1 MIIEN
6 LCKSYEKN
14 VVYENFNLEIKE
26 GEITCILGESGS
38 GKTTLLNVIAGLT
51 PYGGKVSAVRPSYVF
66 QTPCLVPNLTVRGN
80 LRLVCK
86 NDGKIDEILKRA
98 EIFEKADA
106 YPVKLSG
113 GQAQRVSLC
122 RAFLF
127 PSDTVLM
134 DEPFSSLDLKLKL
147 SMMEL
152 FRSMWKTDRKTVVF
166 VTHDVDEAVW
176 LADRILVLSA
186 GKIIADLNG
195 GERSSYGENNAVRS
209 RLLEVLLS

>member
-6 LCKSYEKN
+6 LCKSYGKN
-14 VVYENFNLEIKE
+14 VVYENFSLEIKE
-26 GEITCILGESGS
+26 GEITCVLGESGS
-38 GKTTLLNVIAGLT
+38 GKTTLLNIIAGLT
-51 PYGGKVSAVRPSYVF
+51 PYVGKVSAVRPSYVF

-86 NDGKIDEILKRA
+86 DDGKIDEILKRA
-98 EIFEKADA
+98 EISEKADA

-127 PSDTVLM
+127 PSDVVLM

-152 FRSMWKTDRKTVVF
+152 FHSMWKTDRKTVVF
-166 VTHDVDEAVW
+166 VTHDVDEAVC
-176 LADRILVLSA
+176 LADRILILSA

-195 GERSSYGENNAVRS
+195 GERASYGENNAVRS
-209 RLLEVLLS
+209 QILKVLLS